1 MTTMAARDATMFWLS
16 RRTVNDVFLL
26 YSFAETDT
34 ATEELRAFIIARAE
48 RIPDLRIR
56 LAEIPGDLGYPRWV
70 PAEFTSQQF
79 VHHRPDGLAWQ
90 ALLADLGELLGTGV
104 VATECPWRVHVF
116 RSVHSAPRS
125 AQPVVVVVLQLSHAL
140 ADGTRAA
147 AIARALFGMAVDEAV
162 VHSTPDAPVD
172 NSAYHPVGPAK
183 TFTQPV
189 DACGQPCGWIAR
201 RMDPRVLGILRFPG
215 QLAATVWRGRAA
227 YRAQR
232 EVADRTAAGE
242 VPAATA
248 GFAPCALN
256 PAAPVGDHTV
266 RMLVVE
272 ADDLRIPGKTV
283 TVTALTAIS
292 RALVDYLTELGAQ
305 PERLGTAL
313 PMALPTPSAARN
325 NYRGLSIDLHIDE
338 PDLRTRANLIAG
350 DLATRRERALN
361 PLLSAQDRVGEVV
374 PAVLAVRDVER
385 ADLDSVPPS
394 LDGNTVVS
402 SVYRGQ
408 GDLAFAG
415 APVLFTG
422 GFPALGTVMHL
433 THGVHGIGETITLSV
448 HCDARVI
455 PDPDRY
461 LECLAVALDAV
472 VAAHR

>member
-1 MTTMAARDATMFWLS
+1 MTTMAARDATMYWLS
-16 RRTVNDVFLL
+16 RRTANDVFLL
-26 YSFAETDT
+26 YSFAETDS
-34 ATEELRAFIIARAE
+34 ATDELRAFIAARAA

-56 LAEIPGDLGYPRWV
+56 LQEIPGDLGYPRWV
-70 PAEFTSQQF
+70 PAEFASQQF
-79 VHHRPDGLAWQ
+79 VHHRPDGLSWQ

-104 VATECPWRVHVF
+104 VATEYPWRVHVF

-125 AQPVVVVVLQLSHAL
+125 AEPVVVVVLQLSHAL

-147 AIARALFGMAVDEAV
+147 AIARALFGMTVDEAV

-172 NSAYHPVGPAK
+172 NSADHPVGPGK
-183 TFTQPV
+183 TSEQPV
-189 DACGQPCGWIAR
+189 DSCGQPCGWIAR
-201 RMDPRVLGILRFPG
+201 RVDPRVLGVLRLPA

-227 YRAQR
+227 YLAQR
-232 EVADRTAAGE
+232 ELAARTAAGE
-242 VPAATA
+242 VPAATT

-256 PAAPVGDHTV
+256 PATAVDGHTV
-266 RMLVVE
+266 RMLVVD

-283 TVTALTAIS
+283 TVVALTAIS
-292 RALVDYLTELGAQ
+292 RALVDYLSQRGEQ

-313 PMALPTPSAARN
+313 PMALPGPSAARN

-338 PDLRTRANLIAG
+338 PDLPTRANLIA
-350 DLATRRERALN
+350 DELAARRERALN
-361 PLLSAQDRVGEVV
+361 PLLSARDRVGDVV

-385 ADLDSVPPS
+385 AELDNVPAA

-402 SVYRGQ
+402 SVYRGPA
-408 GDLAFAG
+408 DLAFAG

-448 HCDARVI
+448 HSDPRVLS
-455 PDPDRY
+455 DPDRY
-461 LECLAVALDAV
+461 LELLAVALDTV

>member
-16 RRTVNDVFLL
+16 RRTTNDVFLL

-34 ATEELRAFIIARAE
+34 ATDELRAFVAARVA

-56 LAEIPGDLGYPRWV
+56 LQEIPGDLGYPRWI

-79 VHHRPDGLAWQ
+79 VHHRPDGLSWH

-104 VATECPWRVHVF
+104 VATEYPWRIHVF
-116 RSVHSAPRS
+116 RAVHAAPRS
-125 AQPVVVVVLQLSHAL
+125 AGPVVVVVLQLSHAL

-147 AIARALFGMAVDEAV
+147 AIARALFGTVVDDAV
-162 VHSTPDAPVD
+162 VHSTPGAPVD

-183 TFTQPV
+183 TPTHPV
-189 DACGQPCGWIAR
+189 DSCGQPCGWIAR
-201 RMDPRVLGILRFPG
+201 RVDPRVLGVLRFPG
-215 QLAATVWRGRAA
+215 QLATTAWRGRAA
-227 YRAQR
+227 YLAQR
-232 EVADRTAAGE
+232 ELADRTAEGE
-242 VPAATA
+242 VPAAAT

-256 PAAPVGDHTV
+256 PAAAVIDHTV
-266 RMLVVE
+266 RMLVVDV
-272 ADDLRIPGKTV
+272 DDLRIPGKTV
-283 TVTALTAIS
+283 TVVALTAIS
-292 RALVDYLTELGAQ
+292 RALADYLAERGER

-313 PMALPTPSAARN
+313 PMALPAPSPARN
-325 NYRGLSIDLHIDE
+325 NYRGLSIDLHINE
-338 PDLRTRANLIAG
+338 PDLRIRANLIA
-350 DLATRRERALN
+350 DELAARRERALN

-374 PAVLAVRDVER
+374 PAVLAVRDVDR
-385 ADLDSVPPS
+385 ADLDNVPAT

-402 SVYRGQ
+402 SVYRGP

-422 GFPALGTVMHL
+422 GFPALGSVMHL

-448 HCDARVI
+448 HSDPRVV

-461 LECLAVALDAV
+461 LQLLAESLDAV